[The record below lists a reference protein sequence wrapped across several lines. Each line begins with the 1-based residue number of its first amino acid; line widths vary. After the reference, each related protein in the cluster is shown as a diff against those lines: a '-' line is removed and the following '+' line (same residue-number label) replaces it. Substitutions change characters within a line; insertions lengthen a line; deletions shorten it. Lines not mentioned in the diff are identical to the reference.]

1 MAVKDESLSYSLDH
15 FTEIQEV
22 TTLIESIGN
31 ICHDDILL
39 EAAEERFIG
48 EFTLFFSSLVYQS
61 SYAVKMLPSRQSSR
75 YIHATCVYI

>member
-15 FTEIQEV
+15 FTEVQEV
-22 TTLIESIGN
+22 TTLIESIGS

-48 EFTLFFSSLVYQS
+48 
-61 SYAVKMLPSRQSSR
+61 
-75 YIHATCVYI
+75 